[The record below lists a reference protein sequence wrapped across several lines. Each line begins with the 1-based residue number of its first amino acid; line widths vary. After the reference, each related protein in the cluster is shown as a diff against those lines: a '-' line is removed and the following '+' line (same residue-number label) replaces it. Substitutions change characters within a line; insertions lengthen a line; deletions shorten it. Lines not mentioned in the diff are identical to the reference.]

1 MSATAEAGID
11 DAALLEALRAGDE
24 ASFEALV
31 CRHHRALFTLA
42 RSYVRSETVAEEIV
56 QETWLGVLRGLDRF
70 EGRSSLKT
78 WIFSVLINQARARGR
93 LEQRTA
99 STSLDEGPAGDGP
112 AEDPGRFVPPGD
124 AFEGYWVT
132 APRCF
137 GHLPEEQVTSTETL
151 EAVAEAIRG
160 LPARQ
165 REVITLRDVE
175 GWSAEEVC
183 ASLGLSEANQRV
195 LLHRARVRVRSIL
208 EGHFAAEG
216 AS

>member
-1 MSATAEAGID
+1 M
-11 DAALLEALRAGDE
+11 
-24 ASFEALV
+24 
-31 CRHHRALFTLA
+31 
-42 RSYVRSETVAEEIV
+42 
-56 QETWLGVLRGLDRF
+56 
-70 EGRSSLKT
+70 
-78 WIFSVLINQARARGR
+78 
-93 LEQRTA
+93 
-99 STSLDEGPAGDGP
+99 
-112 AEDPGRFVPPGD
+112 PPGD
-124 AFEGYWVT
+124 AFEGYWVS

-137 GHLPEEQVTSTETL
+137 GRLPEEQVKSTETL

-165 REVITLRDVE
+165 QEVITLRDIE

-195 LLHRARVRVRSIL
+195 LLHRARVRVRSVL